1 MFVNLGS
8 PMLTYSVHPDTIEEV
23 QSEIEKFGSSR
34 DKEKELPFTFSRSS
48 PQKTLR
54 VFISHAS
61 NDFKLE
67 MKGRCLFFQMKH
79 RRLTLNLEKFL
90 IRTAYQG
97 KNFCL
102 DIDRDPA
109 LEHTF
114 LTSTLRQFTA
124 TKYPAF
130 YTRVLRAV
138 KSLEDDLSNAR
149 IDEATAAPTD
159 VLVMLEALS
168 SAPWVAELAT
178 DDPLVAAKLR
188 GLGLR
193 QRMLETSGGTL
204 TSEQVAEV
212 LGISRQAVDKRRSS
226 NQLLALTQGRR
237 GYRYPSF
244 QFDEGKTLIG
254 LEAVLGEL
262 KALDPWMQ
270 LNFFTTAHERLGGK
284 TPIRAL
290 HGGLVDEVKIVASG
304 YGEQGAP

>member
-1 MFVNLGS
+1 
-8 PMLTYSVHPDTIEEV
+8 MLTYSSVHPDTIEEV
-23 QSEIEKFGSSR
+23 QSEIQNWFGSSR
-34 DKEKELPFTFSRSS
+34 IKDKELPFTFSRS
-48 PQKTLR
+48 PQRSTLR

-61 NDFKLE
+61 NDFKFE
-67 MKGRCLFFQMKH
+67 IKERSLFFQVKQ

-109 LEHTF
+109 LEHSF
-114 LTSTLRQFTA
+114 LTSTLRQFTT

-130 YTRVLRAV
+130 YVRVLRAV
-138 KSLEDDLSNAR
+138 KSLEDDLTNAR

-159 VLVMLEALS
+159 HLVMLEALS
-168 SAPWVAELAT
+168 SAPWVAEIVS

-188 GLGLR
+188 GLQLR
-193 QRMLETSGGTL
+193 QQMLETSGGTL
-204 TSEQVAEV
+204 TSQQVAQV

-244 QFDEGKTLIG
+244 QFDEGKTLNG
-254 LEAVLGEL
+254 FEEVLGEL

-270 LNFFTTAHERLGGK
+270 LNFFTCAHERLGGK
-284 TPIRAL
+284 TPIKAL
-290 HGGLVDEVKIVASG
+290 HAGLVEEVKHLASG
-304 YGEQGAP
+304 YGEQGAL